1 MKTITTLFILTIG
14 VCASF
19 ADSLNQ
25 VQKTEF
31 VGYYRKWTQMAK
43 EFPDKQEVQ
52 VIFVDLDQDGKEE
65 ALATYHGNFYET
77 GWSWNAFRQSPD
89 GWKAIEGFDSKT
101 ELTNPSSSLFARPG
115 ELFQVQIDADTYE
128 FCILAENYDKLA
140 PDGKG
145 SLQKT
150 RFYLDKTGILHQN
163 NISDLERYLAYR
175 TSGAKWPKDTLIKG
189 LKQLH
194 VEVFHEDEAS
204 KK

>member
-1 MKTITTLFILTIG
+1 MKIITALSVITIG
-14 VCASF
+14 VCTSF

-25 VQKTEF
+25 DQKTEF
-31 VGYYRKWTQMAK
+31 VKYYRKWTQMAK

-52 VIFVDLDQDGKEE
+52 AIFVDLDQDGKEE
-65 ALATYHGNFYET
+65 ALATYQGNFYET

-89 GWKAIEGFDSKT
+89 GWKAIEGFDPKT
-101 ELTNPSSSLFARPG
+101 GLTNPSSSLFARPG
-115 ELFQVQIDADTYE
+115 ELFQVHIDADTYE

-150 RFYLDKTGILHQN
+150 RFYLDKTGILQQK

-175 TSGAKWPKDTLIKG
+175 TSGAKWPKHTLIKG
-189 LKQLH
+189 LQQLS
-194 VEVFHEDEAS
+194 VEVFHEDEAD

>member
-150 RFYLDKTGILHQN
+150 RFYLDKAGILHQK

-175 TSGAKWPKDTLIKG
+175 TSGAKWPKNTLIKS
-189 LKQLH
+189 LKQLP
-194 VEVFHEDEAS
+194 VEVFHEEEAS